1 MTQPLFS
8 VALNTLTRTLA
19 DDDLRLVAASK
30 IQCLEVA
37 ARMFDNDL
45 GDGRKS
51 AVKAMARQG
60 GPRVYSLHAGD
71 LDLSALHHGVH
82 ARAIG
87 EAVETIELAKELGA
101 AQIVFHPSDD
111 RIEPSIRPYRIA
123 QSIDAFKALAPEARR
138 CGVKI
143 AIEALPRTCLCNTA
157 DELSRILEPLPTDV
171 VGVCIDTNHLMSEYV
186 ILPTNI
192 RRFAGRLL
200 EIHASDYDGIDE
212 KHQMPGT
219 GVVDWPSV
227 MKTLREVGFA
237 GSFNY
242 EVGFGTIPL
251 PEKIRALEEN
261 FAWLCGLANNG

>member
-171 VGVCIDTNHLMSEYV
+171 VGVCIDTNHLMANYRSLCDTIV
-186 ILPTNI
+186 
-192 RRFAGRLL
+192 RFKDRLL
-200 EIHASDYDGIDE
+200 EIHCSDYDGIDE
-212 KHQMPGT
+212 RHALPGT
-219 GVVDWPSV
+219 GVVDWSGV
-227 MKTLREVGFA
+227 MQTLRGIGFD
-237 GSFNY
+237 GPLNY
-242 EVGFGTIPL
+242 EVVFRTAPPL
-251 PEKIRALEEN
+251 DERIKTLEEN
-261 FAWLCGLANNG
+261 YRWLSSL